1 MLPIYVFVRNIWQIK
16 VIKVTLIDDN
26 EGTKHGA
33 IEDDNNNQEI
43 KAIPTFV
50 FQQYKRYYKHITSK
64 QSILW
69 EKTLAEQKL
78 NKNP

>member
-1 MLPIYVFVRNIWQIK
+1 MLPIYVFVINIWQIR
-16 VIKVTLIDDN
+16 VIEVTLIDDN

-50 FQQYKRYYKHITSK
+50 F
-64 QSILW
+64 
-69 EKTLAEQKL
+69 
-78 NKNP
+78 